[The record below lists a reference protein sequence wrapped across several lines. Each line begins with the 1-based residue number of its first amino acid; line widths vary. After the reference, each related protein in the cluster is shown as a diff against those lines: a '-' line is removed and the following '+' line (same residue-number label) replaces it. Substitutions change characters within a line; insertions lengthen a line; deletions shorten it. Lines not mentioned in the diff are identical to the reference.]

1 VARQIDCG
9 KGNRSALAAKTLKR
23 LGYGN
28 VKSHV
33 GFETW
38 VEAGLP
44 FHNFL
49 GEARMVI
56 LRPINAATNPVDFH
70 AEKK

>member
-1 VARQIDCG
+1 
-9 KGNRSALAAKTLKR
+9 LKR
-23 LGYGN
+23 LGYRN

-33 GFETW
+33 GFEAW

-49 GEARMVI
+49 GEARMVT